1 MKKYYALVVAI
12 LLSNTTFAHNEEIV
26 ATLQTMSDE
35 ILASAEVFMPYK
47 KNPEPEN
54 TQALSESI
62 IQSCIT
68 TFDMNDYRLT
78 RPLKAVSAE
87 DKAKLHSTMEQAKQE
102 LAQQKF
108 FAPHQ
113 AQEMVKIFTEHLIAS
128 FNTILGK

>member
-1 MKKYYALVVAI
+1 MKKYYALATAI
-12 LLSNTTFAHNEEIV
+12 LFSSTAFTHNEEIV
-26 ATLQTMSDE
+26 TTLQTMSDE

-54 TQALSESI
+54 AQALSESI
-62 IQSCIT
+62 IQSCMT

-78 RPLKAVSAE
+78 RPLKAVSTE
-87 DKAKLHSTMEQAKQE
+87 DKTKLHSAMEQAKQE

-128 FNTILGK
+128 FTTILGK